1 LVTRWQRGKA
11 VAEINPK
18 WSFALMTG
26 GPLYGES
33 RRTAAILCDAPVR
46 AKQLAA
52 LAVACGCD
60 IIAPDGGADILVA
73 ELSSD
78 PERTMRNCS
87 EIAGYLE
94 QSDAEALVWVG
105 VGQIDAAFAALPVE
119 RCHFLV
125 DADDS
130 LAVPLLIRVN
140 RQAKMDQLHDRNR
153 NGDYGKLHKI
163 SDELADFA
171 RTLARIAEQEEAATP
186 SAVSDKPISFRAA
199 PPGVFAPMEQPM
211 PVEAGPKAPAIR
223 ELIKLRRLRDQHF
236 PADLFA
242 DPGWD
247 ILLDLFAAKLE
258 GKSVSVSSLC
268 IAAAVPPTT
277 ALRWITTMTEHGA
290 LVRKQDPNDA
300 RRVFIELSP
309 DSDERLRAYFADAAG
324 RNGQVI

>member
-1 LVTRWQRGKA
+1 V
-11 VAEINPK
+11 
-18 WSFALMTG
+18 
-26 GPLYGES
+26 
-33 RRTAAILCDAPVR
+33 D
-46 AKQLAA
+46 
-52 LAVACGCD
+52 
-60 IIAPDGGADILVA
+60 
-73 ELSSD
+73 
-78 PERTMRNCS
+78 
-87 EIAGYLE
+87 
-94 QSDAEALVWVG
+94 
-105 VGQIDAAFAALPVE
+105 QIDAAFAALPVE

>member
-1 LVTRWQRGKA
+1 MA
-11 VAEINPK
+11 D
-18 WSFALMTG
+18 
-26 GPLYGES
+26 GPLYSES
-33 RRTAAILCDAPVR
+33 RRTAAILCDAPIR
-46 AKQLAA
+46 AKQLAG
-52 LAVACGCD
+52 LATACGYEIVD
-60 IIAPDGGADILVA
+60 IAGTADILVA

-78 PERTMRNCS
+78 PERTTRDCS
-87 EIAGYLE
+87 KIAGYLE

-105 VGQIDAAFAALPVE
+105 VDQIDAAFAALPAE

-125 DADDS
+125 DADDM

-140 RQAKMDQLHDRNR
+140 RRAKMDQLHDRNR
-153 NGDYGKLHKI
+153 DGDYGALHKI

-171 RTLARIAEQEEAATP
+171 RTLARIAEQEGAVPA
-186 SAVSDKPISFRAA
+186 SVSDKPVSFRPA
-199 PPGVFAPMEQPM
+199 PPSVFAPLSP
-211 PVEAGPKAPAIR
+211 APESPIKPTQIR

-236 PADLFA
+236 PAELFA

-309 DSDERLRAYFADAAG
+309 DSEARLRAYFTDAAG
-324 RNGQVI
+324 RNSQVI